1 MRGGRDT
8 HTHTHTRTHTGRL
21 LHTHTYDASTIILY
35 AARGLTVGCTTHTG
49 AAGRWVL
56 QSAVNSVV
64 DRQHSGAINS
74 TVWRRPAST
83 TGHHKAIAPLRGRS
97 PGADGAHGMMK
108 APLRNDDELDFTA
121 RATRTVMPGA
131 HGAIN

>member
-1 MRGGRDT
+1 MRD
-8 HTHTHTRTHTGRL
+8 
-21 LHTHTYDASTIILY
+21 
-35 AARGLTVGCTTHTG
+35 ARGLTVGCATYTG

-64 DRQHSGAINS
+64 DRQHSGT
-74 TVWRRPAST
+74 TVYGRPAST

-97 PGADGAHGMMK
+97 PGADGAHGMMRG
-108 APLRNDDELDFTA
+108 APLLRNDDELDFTTA
-121 RATRTVMPGA
+121 GATRVTVMPGG